1 MVAMRRGLCDCKDRK
16 RSQTILPKRRQD
28 APGGNA
34 GASNFGT
41 AASTPT
47 ASFPERNPHSLEA
60 GSASQ
65 LEPSHAISDAQV
77 TGPCGCSAASDRQN
91 CTGRAMTINP
101 PHARSRMLLPL
112 VLILLFFGWRIGT
125 VRDIQDTEK
134 VRKMTETMKTVCVGR
149 FLVDVPA
156 EAEVSFRGA
165 FLSGWNI
172 DTDPDET
179 DDQFTTRLATKEVE
193 LKAKKND
200 RGGNSL
206 ESTASVDRN
215 GIKGT
220 VFVFDRIWTYGIE
233 YGKRIET
240 TAAAAHA
247 YVRAQETSVNFTAE
261 FGASRV
267 KELARIVTQ
276 IKPLKEGEIPTEP
289 GFCFGR
295 AMLLD
300 PLTASQ
306 NERVTM
312 FLSLKDHPDFLI
324 ALDTEAGLKPN
335 DPLLARDDR
344 IKDEFASV
352 AHALRR
358 AERTIS
364 DIPGEE
370 LLERFRER
378 DGIVSYS
385 FTWES
390 YSKQNDVFRPMLAL
404 EFSTDHS
411 SRPGG
416 KTIESGLTDGAALA
430 LWNKIS
436 STIRLRPTQV
446 VQVPVAEVIPP
457 SLGAI
462 VHANEACPATGWW
475 QCDVDYV
482 TAKIESGARQYFRK
496 GDRMPQAVML
506 VPPTLGQR
514 LQRQQPRFQSEIP
527 TRWKLVQL
535 VS

>member
-1 MVAMRRGLCDCKDRK
+1 MKIDLTDIRVKIFLA
-16 RSQTILPKRRQD
+16 
-28 APGGNA
+28 
-34 GASNFGT
+34 
-41 AASTPT
+41 
-47 ASFPERNPHSLEA
+47 
-60 GSASQ
+60 
-65 LEPSHAISDAQV
+65 
-77 TGPCGCSAASDRQN
+77 
-91 CTGRAMTINP
+91 
-101 PHARSRMLLPL
+101 
-112 VLILLFFGWRIGT
+112 LILAMCIFGWSTGK
-125 VRDIQDTEK
+125 VRDIRDKAK
-134 VRKMTETMKTVCVGR
+134 VTKMTETMKTVCVGR
-149 FLVDVPA
+149 FLIDVPA
-156 EAEVSFRGA
+156 EAEVYFRGA
-165 FLSGWNI
+165 FLSGWTI

-247 YVRAQETSVNFTAE
+247 YVRARDTSVNFTAE

-335 DPLLARDDR
+335 DPLLIREAR
-344 IKDEFASV
+344 
-352 AHALRR
+352 
-358 AERTIS
+358 
-364 DIPGEE
+364 
-370 LLERFRER
+370 
-378 DGIVSYS
+378 
-385 FTWES
+385 
-390 YSKQNDVFRPMLAL
+390 
-404 EFSTDHS
+404 
-411 SRPGG
+411 SRG
-416 KTIESGLTDGAALA
+416 
-430 LWNKIS
+430 
-436 STIRLRPTQV
+436 V
-446 VQVPVAEVIPP
+446 
-457 SLGAI
+457 
-462 VHANEACPATGWW
+462 
-475 QCDVDYV
+475 
-482 TAKIESGARQYFRK
+482 
-496 GDRMPQAVML
+496 
-506 VPPTLGQR
+506 
-514 LQRQQPRFQSEIP
+514 
-527 TRWKLVQL
+527 
-535 VS
+535 

>member
-1 MVAMRRGLCDCKDRK
+1 MTDPTRPLPYPTSNPDGLW
-16 RSQTILPKRRQD
+16 QTPGMTSPK
-28 APGGNA
+28 AI
-34 GASNFGT
+34 T
-41 AASTPT
+41 AIRVKIFLA
-47 ASFPERNPHSLEA
+47 
-60 GSASQ
+60 
-65 LEPSHAISDAQV
+65 
-77 TGPCGCSAASDRQN
+77 
-91 CTGRAMTINP
+91 
-101 PHARSRMLLPL
+101 
-112 VLILLFFGWRIGT
+112 LILAMCIFGWSTGK
-125 VRDIQDTEK
+125 VRDIRDKAK
-134 VRKMTETMKTVCVGR
+134 VTKMTETMKTVCVGR
-149 FLVDVPA
+149 FLIDVPA
-156 EAEVSFRGA
+156 EAEVYFRGA
-165 FLSGWNI
+165 FLSGWTI

-179 DDQFTTRLATKEVE
+179 DEQFTTRLASKEAE
-193 LKAKKND
+193 LKAEKNEK
-200 RGGNSL
+200 GGNSL
-206 ESTASVDRN
+206 ESTIRVDSN
-215 GIKGT
+215 GIAGKI
-220 VFVFDRIWTYGIE
+220 FVFGRIWTKVLEGE
-233 YGKRIET
+233 NEEDS
-240 TAAAAHA
+240 TAATVHG
-247 YVRAQETSVNFTAE
+247 YVRAQKTSLIFNAKYSDTKYA
-261 FGASRV
+261 

-276 IKPLKEGEIPTEP
+276 IKVLKEGEIPTEP

-475 QCDVDYV
+475 QCDVDYE

-514 LQRQQPRFQSEIP
+514 LQRLQPRFQSEIP

>member
-1 MVAMRRGLCDCKDRK
+1 VKLRLTD
-16 RSQTILPKRRQD
+16 
-28 APGGNA
+28 
-34 GASNFGT
+34 
-41 AASTPT
+41 
-47 ASFPERNPHSLEA
+47 
-60 GSASQ
+60 
-65 LEPSHAISDAQV
+65 
-77 TGPCGCSAASDRQN
+77 
-91 CTGRAMTINP
+91 
-101 PHARSRMLLPL
+101 SRVKIFLA
-112 VLILLFFGWRIGT
+112 LILAMGICGWGMGEMGDI
-125 VRDIQDTEK
+125 RDKAK
-134 VRKMTETMKTVCVGR
+134 VTTMTETMKTVCVGR

-156 EAEVSFRGA
+156 EAEVYFRGA
-165 FLSGWNI
+165 FLSGWTI
-172 DTDPDET
+172 DTNPDET
-179 DDQFTTRLATKEVE
+179 DDQFTTRLTTKEVE

-206 ESTASVDRN
+206 ESTVSVDSN
-215 GIKGT
+215 DVKGK

-324 ALDTEAGLKPN
+324 ALDTAAGLKPSE
-335 DPLLARDDR
+335 PLLIREARSR
-344 IKDEFASV
+344 GVFAS
-352 AHALRR
+352 HLKSYRR
-358 AERTIS
+358 GPRTIGG
-364 DIPGEE
+364 IPGGEIV
-370 LLERFRER
+370 
-378 DGIVSYS
+378 DGFHEDNGTTGYS
-385 FTWES
+385 CEWAS
-390 YSKQNDVFRPMLAL
+390 IPDQNDVFRPELDL
-404 EFSTDHS
+404 EFTSGHST
-411 SRPGG
+411 RPGG
-416 KTIESGLTDGAALA
+416 QPVESSLSAQAILM
-430 LWNKIS
+430 LWDKIS
-436 STIRLRPTQV
+436 STIRIRPTQV
-446 VQVPVAEVIPP
+446 VKVPVAEVIPP

-475 QCDVDYV
+475 QCDVDYE

-506 VPPTLGQR
+506 APPTLGQR
-514 LQRQQPRFQSEIP
+514 LKRQQPRFQSEIP

>member
-165 FLSGWNI
+165 FLSGWTI

-179 DDQFTTRLATKEVE
+179 DEQFTTRLASKEAE
-193 LKAKKND
+193 LKAEKNEK
-200 RGGNSL
+200 GGNSL
-206 ESTASVDRN
+206 ESTIRVDSN
-215 GIKGT
+215 GIAGKI
-220 VFVFDRIWTYGIE
+220 FVFGRIWTKVLEGE
-233 YGKRIET
+233 NEEDS
-240 TAAAAHA
+240 TAATVHG
-247 YVRAQETSVNFTAE
+247 YVRAQKTSLIFNAKYSDTKYA
-261 FGASRV
+261 

-276 IKPLKEGEIPTEP
+276 IKVLKEGEIPTEP
-289 GFCFGR
+289 GFCIGR

-312 FLSLKDHPDFLI
+312 FLSLKGHPDFLI
-324 ALDTEAGLKPN
+324 ALDSAAGLKPS
-335 DPLLARDDR
+335 DPLLVRDARHR
-344 IKDEFASV
+344 DEFA
-352 AHALRR
+352 AHLTSYRR
-358 AERTIS
+358 GPRTIGGV
-364 DIPGEE
+364 PGEE
-370 LLERFRER
+370 LI
-378 DGIVSYS
+378 DGFHEGNGTTGYS
-385 FTWES
+385 CEWES
-390 YSKQNDVFRPMLAL
+390 TPDQNDVFRPELDL
-404 EFSTDHS
+404 ELTSGHS
-411 SRPGG
+411 IRPGG
-416 KTIESGLTDGAALA
+416 PPVESSLSARAVLM
-430 LWNKIS
+430 LWDKIS
-436 STIRLRPTQV
+436 SSIRLRPTHV
-446 VQVPVAEVIPP
+446 VKAP
-457 SLGAI
+457 
-462 VHANEACPATGWW
+462 TG
-475 QCDVDYV
+475 
-482 TAKIESGARQYFRK
+482 
-496 GDRMPQAVML
+496 
-506 VPPTLGQR
+506 
-514 LQRQQPRFQSEIP
+514 
-527 TRWKLVQL
+527 
-535 VS
+535 

>member
-1 MVAMRRGLCDCKDRK
+1 MALPLFCEGLGDDLSFEAFFGVHLFQALVLFLQLLHTGHERGVH
-16 RSQTILPKRRQD
+16 
-28 APGGNA
+28 
-34 GASNFGT
+34 
-41 AASTPT
+41 AAKLGSPLV
-47 ASFPERNPHSLEA
+47 ER
-60 GSASQ
+60 
-65 LEPSHAISDAQV
+65 
-77 TGPCGCSAASDRQN
+77 
-91 CTGRAMTINP
+91 GRA
-101 PHARSRMLLPL
+101 HAMFAAQFGDGGAGLGLLEDGDDL
-112 VLILLFFGWRIGT
+112 
-125 VRDIQDTEK
+125 
-134 VRKMTETMKTVCVGR
+134 TVCVTGR
-149 FLVDVPA
+149 LHA
-156 EAEVSFRGA
+156 ELSKIIFRKFYSF
-165 FLSGWNI
+165 
-172 DTDPDET
+172 P
-179 DDQFTTRLATKEVE
+179 RLFA
-193 LKAKKND
+193 
-200 RGGNSL
+200 GGI
-206 ESTASVDRN
+206 T
-215 GIKGT
+215 
-220 VFVFDRIWTYGIE
+220 
-233 YGKRIET
+233 
-240 TAAAAHA
+240 
-247 YVRAQETSVNFTAE
+247 
-261 FGASRV
+261 
-267 KELARIVTQ
+267 
-276 IKPLKEGEIPTEP
+276 
-289 GFCFGR
+289 
-295 AMLLD
+295 
-300 PLTASQ
+300 
-306 NERVTM
+306 
-312 FLSLKDHPDFLI
+312 KDHPDFLI